1 MGAGFVFALL
11 CLGTVREVLG
21 SGSLFGIELF
31 HDRFQDWVMMVL
43 PAGGFFTL
51 AGWLL
56 LFNWM
61 KERKARA
68 RLLEEE
74 AA

>member
-1 MGAGFVFALL
+1 MGFVFALL
-11 CLGTVREVLG
+11 CLGSVREILG
-21 SGSLFGIELF
+21 SGTLFGVELF
-31 HDRFQDWVMMVL
+31 HDRFQDWVMRVL

-61 KERKARA
+61 KERKSRA
-68 RLLEEE
+68 RSLGEE